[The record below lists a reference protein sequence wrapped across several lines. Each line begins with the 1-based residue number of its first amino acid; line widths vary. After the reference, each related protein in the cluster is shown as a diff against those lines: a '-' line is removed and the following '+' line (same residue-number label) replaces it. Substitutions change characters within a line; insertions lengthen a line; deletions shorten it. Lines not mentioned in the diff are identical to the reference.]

1 MTTLHFSV
9 LIDAGRTTVWTT
21 MLEDRTYREWTRPF
35 RDGSYYEGSWKKG
48 SAIRFLAPT
57 DDGGEAGMVSRIK
70 ENITHEFISIE
81 HIGLIV
87 NGEVDITSD
96 EVKKWAPSL
105 ENYSFIDRDGATEL
119 HIDAEVDEEYVSL
132 LEDMWPKALHVLK
145 TLCERLTVTH
155 RVSSQF

>member
-1 MTTLHFSV
+1 MTTLHYSV
-9 LIDAGRTTVWTT
+9 QINAGRTTVWTT

-70 ENITHEFISIE
+70 ENITHEFIAIE

-87 NGEVDITSD
+87 NGEIDITSD
-96 EVKKWAPSL
+96 EVKKWAPSF
-105 ENYSFIDRDGATEL
+105 ENYTFIENAEGTEL
-119 HIDAEVDEEYVSL
+119 LIDAQVDEEYVSL
-132 LEDMWPKALHVLK
+132 LEDMWPKALKVLK
-145 TLCERLTVTH
+145 ALCEKQVAHHHEPVAR
-155 RVSSQF
+155 